1 MAIGYL
7 LVQVRTA
14 HDAVPLKGVHV
25 RILGEQGEVLYHLMT
40 DESGETQKVPLE
52 TLDKGFSQNPYYAG
66 LPYRS
71 YNVLAQGNG
80 FNTLY
85 VSHIPV
91 YEGETAV
98 LPMELV
104 PREVRQRRPAETRLF
119 IGKPAVAMQEP
130 RAQEGNAASDGNVSM
145 GRNAASGAES
155 NAVMGGGSTPGS
167 GADNID
173 TPETGTE
180 GERIL
185 RQVIIPNPITV
196 HLGAPGSNASNV
208 RLSFPDYVK
217 NVASSEIYPTWP
229 DASLRANIYAI
240 ITFALNRIFT
250 EWYRSRGYDYDI
262 TNSTAYDQ
270 NFVYGRPIYDSI
282 NRVTDD
288 IFNEYV
294 RRRGQNAPYFTSFC
308 NGTTVTCRGMSQW
321 GTVTLADRGYTP
333 IQILRN
339 YYPDD
344 VEITEADAYANVPA
358 SYPGTALRVGST
370 GLNVETIQSWLN
382 RIRRNY
388 PAIPAITDAAG
399 TFGDST
405 RAAVTKFQN
414 IFGLAADG
422 IVGKAT
428 WYKISRIY
436 AGVTRLAELDSEGIT
451 LGIGTVP
458 PNAVL
463 RRGSGGQDVIT
474 LQYLLDVVSEY
485 YPTVPAPSQDG
496 IFGSAT
502 ERAVLAFQ
510 RATGLL
516 ADGIVGA
523 ATWKKLYEV
532 YRGIGQNV
540 PGTGQPGGGSGGT
553 GSGVREYVVRAGDSL
568 WLIAQRF
575 QTTVDAIKQLNGLTS
590 NLLNV
595 GQVLKIPSVQSAP
608 YIEYTVRPGDTL
620 WLLSRRYDTTVD
632 AIKQLNGLSS
642 DMLSI
647 GQVLRIP
654 AR

>member
-80 FNTLY
+80 SNTLY

-104 PREVRQRRPAETRLF
+104 PMEVRQRRPAETRLF

-250 EWYRSRGYDYDI
+250 EWY
-262 TNSTAYDQ
+262 
-270 NFVYGRPIYDSI
+270 
-282 NRVTDD
+282 
-288 IFNEYV
+288 
-294 RRRGQNAPYFTSFC
+294 
-308 NGTTVTCRGMSQW
+308 
-321 GTVTLADRGYTP
+321 
-333 IQILRN
+333 
-339 YYPDD
+339 
-344 VEITEADAYANVPA
+344 
-358 SYPGTALRVGST
+358 
-370 GLNVETIQSWLN
+370 
-382 RIRRNY
+382 
-388 PAIPAITDAAG
+388 
-399 TFGDST
+399 
-405 RAAVTKFQN
+405 
-414 IFGLAADG
+414 
-422 IVGKAT
+422 
-428 WYKISRIY
+428 
-436 AGVTRLAELDSEGIT
+436 
-451 LGIGTVP
+451 
-458 PNAVL
+458 
-463 RRGSGGQDVIT
+463 
-474 LQYLLDVVSEY
+474 
-485 YPTVPAPSQDG
+485 PSQQ
-496 IFGSAT
+496 FRVFSP
-502 ERAVLAFQ
+502 RH
-510 RATGLL
+510 
-516 ADGIVGA
+516 
-523 ATWKKLYEV
+523 
-532 YRGIGQNV
+532 QNV
-540 PGTGQPGGGSGGT
+540 SQNPQ
-553 GSGVREYVVRAGDSL
+553 
-568 WLIAQRF
+568 F
-575 QTTVDAIKQLNGLTS
+575 
-590 NLLNV
+590 
-595 GQVLKIPSVQSAP
+595 
-608 YIEYTVRPGDTL
+608 
-620 WLLSRRYDTTVD
+620 
-632 AIKQLNGLSS
+632 
-642 DMLSI
+642 
-647 GQVLRIP
+647 
-654 AR
+654 